1 LIVLSDQLDL
11 LPKDASSLVY
21 FLKREQK
28 TLVAGNPELGD
39 PAAQGINF
47 ADLDLI
53 ARSEAGEKEAKTQ
66 GTERFH
72 EPAF

>member
-11 LPKDASSLVY
+11 LPNDASSLVH
-21 FLKREQK
+21 FLKCEQK

-47 ADLDLI
+47 ADLDVI
-53 ARSEAGEKEAKTQ
+53 ARSEAAEKEAKTQ
-66 GTERFH
+66 EA
-72 EPAF
+72 E